1 MREDLALRLERFKE
15 QWSVDAAAQGR
26 VARPMVKFIG
36 EEVLDTA
43 VAALLQGENLLLAG
57 GKATGKNVLADN
69 LAWLFARPVFTA
81 SFHVNT
87 DSSMLIGTD
96 TFTGG
101 EVRLRRGPIALAA
114 QYGGFCVLDEI
125 NMAKND
131 AVAVLHSVLDYR
143 RLIDVPGYE
152 CIPLHPATRFI
163 ATMNYGYAGTREL
176 NEALAGTNYILNVH
190 LKLDTGMTRIGFFAY
205 DNDRTLDELKQ
216 VAALTHLHIEGVF
229 MHFCVADSRAEEDVL
244 FTKLQYKRFM
254 DMLSAMEG
262 AGIRPEIRH
271 CCNSG
276 AAILYPEFA
285 LDMVR
290 PGIITYGNAPS
301 EELEGAISLRPM
313 MSLHS
318 MIAQVRTVPAGTDI
332 SYGRLYRTTHD
343 TRVAVLPIG
352 YADGLSRLLTGKA
365 SFYLQGKLVPVIGR
379 ICMDMC
385 MLDVSEVPD
394 AKPGDIVTIFGYDD
408 DGTLVPCERL
418 AAAQGTINYELL
430 CQISKRIP
438 RICHRGTE
446 TSQILQYIV

>member
-1 MREDLALRLERFKE
+1 MK
-15 QWSVDAAAQGR
+15 
-26 VARPMVKFIG
+26 
-36 EEVLDTA
+36 VLKRTWADIS
-43 VAALLQGENLLLAG
+43 L
-57 GKATGKNVLADN
+57 DN
-69 LAWLFARPVFTA
+69 LEHNYRTLRE
-81 SFHVNT
+81 HVGKGPRFLGVVKA
-87 DSSMLIGTD
+87 DSYGHGAVQVSRTLEELGAEYLAVSNLEEAIQ
-96 TFTGG
+96 
-101 EVRLRRGPIALAA
+101 LRRGGVGLPVLILGYTPPEYAPDEAAMSITQEVHGLQYAKDLNKAL
-114 QYGGFCVLDEI
+114 E
-125 NMAKND
+125 
-131 AVAVLHSVLDYR
+131 
-143 RLIDVPGYE
+143 
-152 CIPLHPATRFI
+152 
-163 ATMNYGYAGTREL
+163 GTGRKL
-176 NEALAGTNYILNVH
+176 TVH
-190 LKLDTGMTRIGFFAY
+190 LKIDTGMTRLGFFA
-205 DNDRTLDELKQ
+205 DQPEQTLSALVE
-216 VAALTHLHIEGVF
+216 VAQLPNLYIEGVF
-229 MHFCVADSRAEEDVL
+229 MHFCVADSRAEEDVS
-244 FTKLQYKRFM
+244 FTRLQYKRFM

-262 AGIRPEIRH
+262 AGIKPEIRH

-318 MIAQVRTVPAGTDI
+318 MVAQVRTVPAGTDI
-332 SYGRLYRTTHD
+332 SYGRLYRTARD

-365 SFYLQGKLVPVIGR
+365 SFYLRGKLVPVIGR

-438 RICHRGTE
+438 RICHRGAE

>member
-1 MREDLALRLERFKE
+1 MK
-15 QWSVDAAAQGR
+15 
-26 VARPMVKFIG
+26 
-36 EEVLDTA
+36 VLKRTWADIS
-43 VAALLQGENLLLAG
+43 L
-57 GKATGKNVLADN
+57 DN
-69 LAWLFARPVFTA
+69 LEHNYRTLRE
-81 SFHVNT
+81 HVGKGPRFLGVVKA
-87 DSSMLIGTD
+87 DSYGHGAVQVSRTLEELGAEYLAVSNLEEAIQ
-96 TFTGG
+96 
-101 EVRLRRGPIALAA
+101 LRRGGVGLPVLILGYTPPEYAPDEAEMSITQEVHGLQYAKDLNKAL
-114 QYGGFCVLDEI
+114 E
-125 NMAKND
+125 
-131 AVAVLHSVLDYR
+131 
-143 RLIDVPGYE
+143 
-152 CIPLHPATRFI
+152 
-163 ATMNYGYAGTREL
+163 GTGRKL
-176 NEALAGTNYILNVH
+176 TVH
-190 LKLDTGMTRIGFFAY
+190 LKIDTGMTRLGFFA
-205 DNDRTLDELKQ
+205 DQPEQTL
-216 VAALTHLHIEGVF
+216 AALVEVAQLPNLYIEGVF
-229 MHFCVADSRAEEDVL
+229 MHFCVADSRAEEDVS
-244 FTKLQYKRFM
+244 FTRLQYKRFM

-262 AGIRPEIRH
+262 AGIKPEIRH

-332 SYGRLYRTTHD
+332 SYGRLYRTARD

-365 SFYLQGKLVPVIGR
+365 SFYLRGKLVPVIGR

-438 RICHRGTE
+438 RICHRGAE

>member
-1 MREDLALRLERFKE
+1 MKTLKRTWADISLDNLEYNYRSIRAHLPSATRFLGVMKA
-15 QWSVDAAAQGR
+15 DAYGH
-26 VARPMVKFIG
+26 G
-36 EEVLDTA
+36 A
-43 VAALLQGENLLLAG
+43 VPVSRA
-57 GKATGKNVLADN
+57 LADLGAEYLAVSN
-69 LAWLFARPVFTA
+69 LEEAVQIRR
-81 SFHVNT
+81 
-87 DSSMLIGTD
+87 
-96 TFTGG
+96 G
-101 EVRLRRGPIALAA
+101 EVRLPILILGYTPPEYAA
-114 QYGGFCVLDEI
+114 NMIFLDITQE
-125 NMAKND
+125 
-131 AVAVLHSVLDYR
+131 VHSL
-143 RLIDVPGYE
+143 
-152 CIPLHPATRFI
+152 T
-163 ATMNYGYAGTREL
+163 YAQEL

-216 VAALTHLHIEGVF
+216 AAALPHLHIEGVF
-229 MHFCVADSRAEEDVL
+229 MHFCVADSRAEEDVS

-262 AGIRPEIRH
+262 AGIRPELRH

-394 AKPGDIVTIFGYDD
+394 ASPAISSRSSAMTTTARSCRASALPPRRGRSTMSCSARSASAFRVFATVEQKHRRFCNISSDFVQLFG
-408 DGTLVPCERL
+408 ES
-418 AAAQGTINYELL
+418 AAFSRTYRVRHRALPMPNLYIIPEVHRKEVFF
-430 CQISKRIP
+430 IS
-438 RICHRGTE
+438 
-446 TSQILQYIV
+446 

>member
-1 MREDLALRLERFKE
+1 MK
-15 QWSVDAAAQGR
+15 
-26 VARPMVKFIG
+26 
-36 EEVLDTA
+36 VLKRTWADIS
-43 VAALLQGENLLLAG
+43 L
-57 GKATGKNVLADN
+57 DN
-69 LAWLFARPVFTA
+69 LEHNYRTLRE
-81 SFHVNT
+81 HVGKGPRFLGVVKADAYGHGAVQVSRTLEELGAEYLAVSN
-87 DSSMLIGTD
+87 L
-96 TFTGG
+96 
-101 EVRLRRGPIALAA
+101 EEAVQLRRGGVNLPVLILGYTPPEFAPDEAELSITQEVHGLQYAKDLNKAL
-114 QYGGFCVLDEI
+114 E
-125 NMAKND
+125 
-131 AVAVLHSVLDYR
+131 
-143 RLIDVPGYE
+143 
-152 CIPLHPATRFI
+152 
-163 ATMNYGYAGTREL
+163 GTGKKL
-176 NEALAGTNYILNVH
+176 TVH
-190 LKLDTGMTRIGFFAY
+190 LKIDTGMTRLGFFA
-205 DNDRTLDELKQ
+205 DQPEATL
-216 VAALTHLHIEGVF
+216 AALVEVSQLPNLYIEGVF
-229 MHFCVADSRAEEDVL
+229 MHFCVADSRAEEDVS

-438 RICHRGTE
+438 RICHRGAE

>member
-1 MREDLALRLERFKE
+1 MLTICIILIVLLALDLLFTLALRCRKGHQKWEILKKYRYAHRGYHDKPVIPENSLPAFRRAIERGFGAE
-15 QWSVDAAAQGR
+15 
-26 VARPMVKFIG
+26 
-36 EEVLDTA
+36 LDVHLLKDGTLA
-43 VAALLQGENLLLAG
+43 V
-57 GKATGKNVLADN
+57 
-69 LAWLFARPVFTA
+69 
-81 SFHVNT
+81 FH
-87 DSSMLIGTD
+87 DSD
-96 TFTGG
+96 
-101 EVRLRRGPIALAA
+101 LRRCANVEG
-114 QYGGFCVLDEI
+114 EI
-125 NMAKND
+125 ED
-131 AVAVLHSVLDYR
+131 L
-143 RLIDVPGYE
+143 
-152 CIPLHPATRFI
+152 
-163 ATMNYGYAGTREL
+163 
-176 NEALAGTNYILNVH
+176 
-190 LKLDTGMTRIGFFAY
+190 
-205 DNDRTLDELKQ
+205 TLDELKQ

-229 MHFCVADSRAEEDVL
+229 MHFCVADSRAEEDVS
-244 FTKLQYKRFM
+244 FTRLQYKRFM

-262 AGIRPEIRH
+262 AGIKPEIRH

-276 AAILYPEFA
+276 ATILYPEFA

-332 SYGRLYRTTHD
+332 SYGRLYRTARD

-365 SFYLQGKLVPVIGR
+365 SFYLRGKLVPVIGR

-394 AKPGDIVTIFGYDD
+394 AKPGDIVTIFGYDG

-430 CQISKRIP
+430 CPISKRIP
-438 RICHRGTE
+438 RICHRGAE

>member
-1 MREDLALRLERFKE
+1 MKTLKRTWADISLDDLEYNYHSIRSRLPSGTRYLGVMKA
-15 QWSVDAAAQGR
+15 DAYGH
-26 VARPMVKFIG
+26 G
-36 EEVLDTA
+36 A
-43 VAALLQGENLLLAG
+43 VPVSRA
-57 GKATGKNVLADN
+57 LADLGAEYLAVSN
-69 LAWLFARPVFTA
+69 LEEAVQ
-81 SFHVNT
+81 
-87 DSSMLIGTD
+87 
-96 TFTGG
+96 
-101 EVRLRRGPIALAA
+101 LRRGEIRLPILILGYTPPEYAENMI
-114 QYGGFCVLDEI
+114 YLDITQE
-125 NMAKND
+125 
-131 AVAVLHSVLDYR
+131 VHSLDY
-143 RLIDVPGYE
+143 
-152 CIPLHPATRFI
+152 AK
-163 ATMNYGYAGTREL
+163 EL
-176 NEALAGTNYILNVH
+176 DASLAGTNYILNVH

-205 DNDRTLDELKQ
+205 DNERTLDELKQ
-216 VAALTHLHIEGVF
+216 VAALPHLRIEGVF
-229 MHFCVADSRAEEDVL
+229 MHFCVADSIAEEDVT
-244 FTKLQYKRFM
+244 FTRLQFRRFT

-276 AAILYPEFA
+276 ATILYPEYA

-332 SYGRLYRTTHD
+332 SYGRLYRTKEA

-365 SFYLQGKLVPVIGR
+365 SFYLHGTMVPVIGR

-385 MLDVSEVPD
+385 MLDVSAVPD
-394 AKPGDIVTIFGYDD
+394 AKPGDIVTIFGYDE

-438 RICHRGTE
+438 RICHRGDKTE
-446 TSQILQYIV
+446 QILQYIV

>member
-1 MREDLALRLERFKE
+1 MVVVDLDG
-15 QWSVDAAAQGR
+15 SVVEGKWK
-26 VARPMVKFIG
+26 PSS
-36 EEVLDTA
+36 DT
-43 VAALLQGENLLLAG
+43 
-57 GKATGKNVLADN
+57 
-69 LAWLFARPVFTA
+69 P
-81 SFHVNT
+81 
-87 DSSMLIGTD
+87 
-96 TFTGG
+96 
-101 EVRLRRGPIALAA
+101 
-114 QYGGFCVLDEI
+114 
-125 NMAKND
+125 
-131 AVAVLHSVLDYR
+131 
-143 RLIDVPGYE
+143 
-152 CIPLHPATRFI
+152 
-163 ATMNYGYAGTREL
+163 
-176 NEALAGTNYILNVH
+176 
-190 LKLDTGMTRIGFFAY
+190 
-205 DNDRTLDELKQ
+205 
-216 VAALTHLHIEGVF
+216 THLVLYKAFPACGGIVHTHSRWATSFAQAGV
-229 MHFCVADSRAEEDVL
+229 
-244 FTKLQYKRFM
+244 
-254 DMLSAMEG
+254 
-262 AGIRPEIRH
+262 GIRPEIRH

-276 AAILYPEFA
+276 ATILYPEFA

-332 SYGRLYRTTHD
+332 SYGRLYRTARD

-365 SFYLQGKLVPVIGR
+365 SFYLRGKLVPVIGR

-438 RICHRGTE
+438 RICHRGAE

>member
-1 MREDLALRLERFKE
+1 MARPAWTAQCTNRKLIGELLPVRRRESHKGDYGRVLLLCGSEGLTGAARLAAKAALRTGSGLVYLGVPEKIYPIIAAGAGSEIVFPLPCDEAGRLCMAAMPAITARLPE
-15 QWSVDAAAQGR
+15 MDAVLLGPGLGRSEELTRLVQAVLSVCRVPLVLDADGINAAA
-26 VARPMVKFIG
+26 P
-36 EEVLDTA
+36 
-43 VAALLQGENLLLAG
+43 
-57 GKATGKNVLADN
+57 
-69 LAWLFARPVFTA
+69 
-81 SFHVNT
+81 H
-87 DSSMLIGTD
+87 
-96 TFTGG
+96 
-101 EVRLRRGPIALAA
+101 
-114 QYGGFCVLDEI
+114 
-125 NMAKND
+125 
-131 AVAVLHSVLDYR
+131 
-143 RLIDVPGYE
+143 IDVLRGCACPVVLTPHDGE
-152 CIPLHPATRFI
+152 FLRLGGDPKA
-163 ATMNYGYAGTREL
+163 A
-176 NEALAGTNYILNVH
+176 
-190 LKLDTGMTRIGFFAY
+190 
-205 DNDRTLDELKQ
+205 DRTLDELKQ
-216 VAALTHLHIEGVF
+216 AAALPHLHIEGVF
-229 MHFCVADSRAEEDVL
+229 MHFCVADSRAEEDVS

-262 AGIRPEIRH
+262 AGIKPELRH

-276 AAILYPEFA
+276 ATILYPEFA

-438 RICHRGTE
+438 RICHRGAE